1 MGRCEGK
8 IADANVAELKVHKG
22 DDGKEFVTV
31 HSPECVIDTILHIP
45 GCNSF
50 NFTAVADDSYTKDK
64 FAKFQF
70 VKKAK
75 D

>member
-8 IADANVAELKVHKG
+8 VAGANVAEFKVHKG

-31 HSPECVIDTILHIP
+31 HSPECETDSILHIS
-45 GCNSF
+45 GCTSF
-50 NFTAVADDSYTKDK
+50 SFAAVADDSYTKDK